1 MVQGR
6 RREREMGAAMQA
18 RELRLVASTL
28 LILVGCLACGA
39 AIAAHWVDSVL
50 LDTDTFVEAFE
61 PLARDEGVRR
71 LTSARVSSAIVEGAD
86 LTARAEELLPE
97 FAMPLAEQ
105 FIAQFEEVVRESVEG
120 FVHSD
125 LFGDVWVDSVRIW
138 HGSFSEAVRG
148 TSTEYLA
155 FEQNAMRVAVA
166 PYLAALESRVD
177 SPVLQPVV
185 RLAFDQVRD
194 SRVTVFESRLLSRT
208 VRVVRWLYHTQVTLW
223 WIAAAGLLL
232 GVAVAPRRLL
242 AVTLGG
248 LGVALAGAAP
258 AVWVVTQRSTAQTV
272 LGRLTGAT
280 ADSSRVAYDALASPL
295 LGWLLIAV
303 GAGLAVAAVAGLA
316 ERVGISRRAVR
327 QPE

>member
-1 MVQGR
+1 
-6 RREREMGAAMQA
+6 MQA
-18 RELRLVASTL
+18 REWRLVASTL

-71 LTSARVSSAIVEGAD
+71 VTSSRVSSAIVEGAD
-86 LTARAEELLPE
+86 LTARAEEILPE
-97 FAMPLAEQ
+97 FAMGLAEQ
-105 FIAQFEEVVRESVEG
+105 FIGQFEGLVRQSVDD

-125 LFGDVWVDSVRIW
+125 LFGDVWVESIRIW

-166 PYLAALESRVD
+166 PYLAALESRVE
-177 SPVLQPVV
+177 SPILQPVV

-194 SRVTVFESRLLSRT
+194 SRVTVFESRMLSRA
-208 VRVVRWLYHTQVTLW
+208 VRVVRWLYHTQVALW
-223 WIAAAGLLL
+223 WIAAVGLLL

-258 AVWVVTQRSTAQTV
+258 AVWVLAQRVTAQTI

-280 ADSSRVAYDALASPL
+280 AESSRAAYDVLASPL

-303 GAGLAVAAVAGLA
+303 GAGLAVAAVAGLI
-316 ERVGISRRAVR
+316 ERVSISRRAVLK
-327 QPE
+327 PK